1 MNNKSYLDKQKNLS
15 NLAIIW
21 AADHIVPVIIDA
33 DAVDSHRMLWKQ
45 MKKWKQNKQWKWRQ
59 HFINL
64 DFFSSTDRDSEVTL
78 TQKHTSTAA
87 FSVMTPMPTS
97 LQSDDSLSPSSIVII
112 AGFRCPISALM
123 VNLRIHSAM
132 AKIIS
137 MITRKMFQMQD
148 PPIKH
153 LFEMWVPPSEQNT
166 KHIHPHMLMLRK
178 LKPLT
183 QHSHGQLNALAYNH
197 NYKCSYSKDN
207 SGLWFHFKVTD
218 DLCLVRYDKCTTD
231 VSWLDLIRSL
241 LTPTRPDPRQMLFPN
256 RSRMRTRPRFVPRAM
271 N

>member
-1 MNNKSYLDKQKNLS
+1 
-15 NLAIIW
+15 
-21 AADHIVPVIIDA
+21 
-33 DAVDSHRMLWKQ
+33 MLMQ
-45 MKKWKQNKQWKWRQ
+45 LTATECYENKWKNENKTNNENDDNTSSISTSSLRQ
-59 HFINL
+59 I
-64 DFFSSTDRDSEVTL
+64 ETL
-78 TQKHTSTAA
+78 KSH
-87 FSVMTPMPTS
+87 S
-97 LQSDDSLSPSSIVII
+97 LRNILQLLPSLLWQSDDSLSPSSIVII

-166 KHIHPHMLMLRK
+166 KHVHPHMLMLRK

-218 DLCLVRYDKCTTD
+218 DLCLVRYDKRTTD